1 MSSSLENVSTSVNIQ
16 NFSTTK
22 EIPFDYIQD
31 LSLVIDAT
39 TTQIS
44 HSQVL
49 NFTTVFH
56 IPNII
61 IGHGNSNSQT
71 FFTDFDEEYQIS
83 VLDYFSMKKIG
94 VV

>member
-49 NFTTVFH
+49 NFTTVLH
-56 IPNII
+56 IPNIATLY
-61 IGHGNSNSQT
+61 NLQPLCLL
-71 FFTDFDEEYQIS
+71 FRLY
-83 VLDYFSMKKIG
+83 
-94 VV
+94 